1 MLDIGVRRTHAEEG
15 KFDSV
20 TTGYFPRYLARDVA
34 RRLVAALFLASAV
47 ADAFGATLYFAALH
61 YISVYLRFSLG
72 CIKVL
77 SSRVRR
83 SRH

>member
-1 MLDIGVRRTHAEEG
+1 MLGIGVRRLHAEEG

-34 RRLVAALFLASAV
+34 RRLVAAHFLASAV

-61 YISVYLRFSLG
+61 YISVYLSFFLGSL
-72 CIKVL
+72 KVF
-77 SSRVRR
+77 SSRIRR